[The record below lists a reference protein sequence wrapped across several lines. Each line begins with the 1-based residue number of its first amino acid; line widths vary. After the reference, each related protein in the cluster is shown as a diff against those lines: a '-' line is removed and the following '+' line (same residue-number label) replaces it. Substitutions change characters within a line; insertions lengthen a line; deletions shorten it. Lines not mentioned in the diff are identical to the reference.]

1 MRNITIRLKWL
12 SMTPTTPNPAPGLL
26 SGEAFPTSLVDRV
39 LLGLGSDNTRRSYRT
54 GIDQLTAYA
63 GDRPVTLTLLRQW
76 RGRLA
81 KSMAIASVN
90 ARVNAV
96 RSFITEARRSGQ
108 ISRELGDDLLE
119 LKALPNRGNR
129 TGNWLDR
136 DQAKLLLAVP
146 DRKTKKGKRD
156 YCILAILVG
165 CGLRRDELAALELD
179 VLQQREGR
187 WVFSDLVGKGGRVR
201 TVPVPAW
208 VKHAIDSWT
217 KAAEISSGPLLR
229 SLRRLSDPLSDDSI
243 WEVVRDSALAIGIEH
258 FGPHDLR
265 RTCAKLCRSRGGR
278 IEQIQ
283 LLLGH
288 ASIQTTER
296 YLGSTQNLKHA
307 VNDDLGLY

>member
-1 MRNITIRLKWL
+1 MPSSNAN
-12 SMTPTTPNPAPGLL
+12 SAPGLL
-26 SGEAFPTSLVDRV
+26 SGETFPTALIDRV
-39 LLGLGSDNTRRSYRT
+39 LAGLGSDNTRRSYTT
-54 GIDQLTAYA
+54 GMAQLLAYA
-63 GDRPVTLTLLRQW
+63 GDRPVTLLLLREW

-81 KSMAIASVN
+81 KTMAISSVN
-90 ARVNAV
+90 ARVNAIRCFV
-96 RSFITEARRSGQ
+96 AESKRSGQ

-119 LKALPNRGNR
+119 LKTLPNRGNR

-146 DRKTKKGKRD
+146 DRKTKRGKRD

-187 WVFSDLVGKGGRVR
+187 WVLSDLVGKGGRVR

-208 VKHAIDSWT
+208 VKHGIDSWT
-217 KAAEISSGPLLR
+217 KAAGIESGHVLR

-278 IEQIQ
+278 LEQIQ
-283 LLLGH
+283 MLLGH

>member
-1 MRNITIRLKWL
+1 MPSSNVN
-12 SMTPTTPNPAPGLL
+12 SAPGLL
-26 SGEAFPTSLVDRV
+26 SGETFPTALVDRV
-39 LLGLGSDNTRRSYRT
+39 LAGLGSDNTRRSYRT
-54 GIDQLTAYA
+54 GIDQLLVYA
-63 GDRPVTLTLLRQW
+63 ADRPVTLLLLREW

-81 KSMAIASVN
+81 KTMAIPSVN

-96 RSFITEARRSGQ
+96 RCFIVESRRSGQ
-108 ISRELGDDLLE
+108 VSRELGDDLLE

-136 DQAKLLLAVP
+136 DQVRLLLAVP

-156 YCILAILVG
+156 YCILAVLVG

-187 WVFSDLVGKGGRVR
+187 WVFSDLLGKGGRVR
-201 TVPVPAW
+201 TVPVPIW
-208 VKHAIDSWT
+208 VKQAIDSWT
-217 KAAEISSGPLLR
+217 KAAGTTSGPLLR

-243 WEVVRDSALAIGIEH
+243 WEIVRDSARAIGVEH

-283 LLLGH
+283 MLLGH

-307 VNDDLGLY
+307 VNDDLGVY